1 MIKAN
6 MAASRKNQV
15 LNHRRFS
22 TVFVLFCIVFG
33 AEWAES
39 QEPFQWSVTPYI
51 WASDTKVDLTL
62 RDESLGGGQISFK
75 DLLDTL
81 DSAFMINVEG
91 GRGHWSFFGDLTY
104 LETSDTNERTLV
116 VIDTNSKQTVFD
128 TGVAYWP
135 NGVGSSLSMIG
146 GLRYTG
152 FDDRYTFTID
162 DMPVSKQRNSNDYY
176 DALLGARYRFDL
188 SERWSLLTHADFS
201 FGDSE
206 GTFLLR
212 ANFAYTIGKRQQ
224 NRILFGYQ
232 YKQAKFKDGDL
243 TSDFSY
249 QGPMAGFNFRW

>member
-1 MIKAN
+1 
-6 MAASRKNQV
+6 
-15 LNHRRFS
+15 
-22 TVFVLFCIVFG
+22 
-33 AEWAES
+33 
-39 QEPFQWSVTPYI
+39 
-51 WASDTKVDLTL
+51 
-62 RDESLGGGQISFK
+62 
-75 DLLDTL
+75 
-81 DSAFMINVEG
+81 MINVEG

-116 VIDTNSKQTVFD
+116 VIDTNSKQTILD

-135 NGVGSSLSMIG
+135 NGVDSSLSMIG

-152 FDDRYTFTID
+152 FDDRYTFTVD
-162 DMPVSKQRNSNDYY
+162 DMPVSNQRNSSDYY
-176 DALLGARYRFDL
+176 DVLLGARYRFDL
-188 SERWSLLTHADFS
+188 GERWSLLTRADFS

-212 ANFAYTIGKRQQ
+212 ANFAYTVGKRQQ